1 MKPHYIGSVAFDN
14 HNDVWQDELVMAFDL
29 NELVEDM
36 QSKMESR
43 RNSEVFFAAY
53 VDKNG
58 REVDIT
64 QKVKEKV
71 G

>member
-1 MKPHYIGSVAFDN
+1 MKAHYIGSVAFDN
-14 HNDVWQDELVMAFDL
+14 HNDVWQDEPVMAFDID
-29 NELVEDM
+29 ELVEDM
-36 QSKMESR
+36 QSKMKLR
-43 RNSEVFFAAY
+43 RNSEVFFAAF

>member
-1 MKPHYIGSVAFDN
+1 MKPHYVGCIAFDN